1 MSVGAHTLVVYGASS
16 RADATLRVLTEA
28 ASEHGGR
35 LTVVSLVA
43 QESESNACCDTRA
56 VLWNDVVRGLA
67 AKDLGRARR
76 AMGHDAG
83 VDIDVLTFSGRRAA
97 EAVIGEAMA
106 RDADA
111 IVLADSRAIP
121 IGALERR
128 RLRRSSPV
136 PVIEK
141 VVGPSDP
148 PASTAQV

>member
-1 MSVGAHTLVVYGASS
+1 MSVGTHTLVVYGASS

-35 LTVVSLVA
+35 LTVVALVG
-43 QESESNACCDTRA
+43 QESESNACCDTRS

-76 AMGHDAG
+76 AVGHDAG
-83 VDIDVLTFSGRRAA
+83 VDFDVLTFSGRRAA
-97 EAVIGEAMA
+97 EAVIQEAVT
-106 RDADA
+106 RNADA

-141 VVGPSDP
+141 AVGLSDA
-148 PASTAQV
+148 PASVAHV

>member
-1 MSVGAHTLVVYGASS
+1 MSLGTHTLVVYGASS
-16 RADATLRVLTEA
+16 RADATLRALTEA
-28 ASEHGGR
+28 ASEQGGR
-35 LTVVSLVA
+35 VTVLALVA
-43 QESESNACCDTRA
+43 QEPESKGCCDTRS

-67 AKDLGRARR
+67 DEDLSRARL
-76 AMGHDAG
+76 AVGHDTAVEFG
-83 VDIDVLTFSGRRAA
+83 VLAFSGRRAA
-97 EAVIGEAMA
+97 EAVVGEAVA

-141 VVGPSDP
+141 VVKPSE
-148 PASTAQV
+148 ATATAAQA